1 MKRILVIFLILICS
15 QSITLSA
22 ENTYKVSDLTVYSQ
36 NNKYG
41 LKDKSDKVVV
51 YAKYKKL
58 IRLGEN
64 AWIIQEKNKFGMIDC
79 NGNYLIKPKYT
90 HVERVFGRFAKL
102 GNEKDYGLY
111 NDKGEAIIPPEF
123 TSIDPLFGG
132 RFLTCKNYK
141 YGIYND
147 KGEQILDNDFDFIY
161 MLNPK
166 TLRIQYKGNWYEIE
180 SIAKSELIKLPDDSV
195 QFNMDD
201 QDFKMTQVFINT
213 GIGTGYT
220 VVTATDYL
228 LKVFASISPAY
239 EQTIDDLMLSQGA
252 ETVSIFVKLGW
263 IPKFPFVYAKKYWSN
278 LVQPNKSPLADVRN
292 ELKGQIK

>member
-1 MKRILVIFLILICS
+1 MKRILIIFLILICT

-22 ENTYKVSDLTVYSQ
+22 ENTYKVSDLTVYNL

-64 AWIIQEKNKFGMIDC
+64 AWIVQEKNKFGIIDC

-90 HVERVFGRFAKL
+90 HVERIFGRFAKL

-111 NDKGEAIIPPEF
+111 NDKGEAVIPPEF

-141 YGIYND
+141 YGI
-147 KGEQILDNDFDFIY
+147 QIFLYF
-161 MLNPK
+161 
-166 TLRIQYKGNWYEIE
+166 
-180 SIAKSELIKLPDDSV
+180 
-195 QFNMDD
+195 
-201 QDFKMTQVFINT
+201 
-213 GIGTGYT
+213 
-220 VVTATDYL
+220 
-228 LKVFASISPAY
+228 
-239 EQTIDDLMLSQGA
+239 
-252 ETVSIFVKLGW
+252 
-263 IPKFPFVYAKKYWSN
+263 
-278 LVQPNKSPLADVRN
+278 
-292 ELKGQIK
+292 

>member
-1 MKRILVIFLILICS
+1 MKRILIIFLILICT

-22 ENTYKVSDLTVYSQ
+22 ENTYKVSDLTVYNL

-64 AWIIQEKNKFGMIDC
+64 AWIVQEKNKFGIIDC

-90 HVERVFGRFAKL
+90 HVERIFGRFAKL

-141 YGIYND
+141 YGIYNN
-147 KGEQILDNDFDFIY
+147 KGDLVLDNDFDFIY
-161 MLNPK
+161 MPNPK

-180 SIAKSELIKLPDDSV
+180 SITPNEAIKLPDNSV
-195 QFNMDD
+195 QFNMDN
-201 QDFKMTQVFINT
+201 QNFKMTQVFINT

-228 LKVFASISPAY
+228 LKIFASISPAY
-239 EQTIDDLMLSQGA
+239 E
-252 ETVSIFVKLGW
+252 
-263 IPKFPFVYAKKYWSN
+263 
-278 LVQPNKSPLADVRN
+278 
-292 ELKGQIK
+292 